1 LLNAYRPFLNLQRVV
16 VRSLVVALALVATLL
31 ATASSQAGQQRV
43 GGLEVAS
50 RAPTN
55 AVAQPAGDD
64 GEPEGDSDDGPID
77 CSIPDNQDDT
87 GCDTGDVQDGA
98 GTPGDPGEIQA
109 ADPGGPDDV
118 VPRGGVQGG
127 AGGMAGRLAPGARAR
142 QAAVGASAG

>member
-1 LLNAYRPFLNLQRVV
+1 VI
-16 VRSLVVALALVATLL
+16 RSLVVALALVATLL

-43 GGLEVAS
+43 EGLEVAS

-98 GTPGDPGEIQA
+98 GALGDPGEIQ

-118 VPRGGVQGG
+118 IPLGGVQGG
-127 AGGMAGRLAPGARAR
+127 AGGMAGRLANGARAR